1 VGEKFSGALQ
11 GKRVVVTRAAEQ
23 SETLIQALREQ
34 GAVPMLAPMVAF
46 APPDDANALDSL
58 LQGTERYDWLLL
70 TSQNALRALQE
81 RCERLGIMLAQRMSG
96 IRIATVGPATAE
108 AAKGASLE
116 VEYVAA
122 TRNGAALAQELSGKI
137 EGKRILLPRSD
148 KANPELVEKL
158 EASGATVNEII
169 AYKTI
174 PPEGKGL
181 VEAKRAV
188 SEGVDAVLFFSPSAV
203 DHLRDILGKEKFH
216 SLSRQA
222 LFAAIGPVTEKAL
235 HKAKVERVVV
245 AADVT
250 TGAVIAALTEYF
262 SANAAKLP
270 AGANPE

>member
-23 SETLIQALREQ
+23 SEALVQALREQ
-34 GAVPMLAPMVAF
+34 GAEPVLAPMVVF
-46 APPDDANALDSL
+46 APPDDVKAVDAVI
-58 LQGTERYDWLLL
+58 QGTEHHDWLLL

-81 RCERLGIMLAQRMSG
+81 RCERLEVELAQRMRG
-96 IRIATVGPATAE
+96 MRIATVGPATAE
-108 AAKGASLE
+108 ATKRAGLN

-122 TRNGAALAQELSGKI
+122 TRNGTALAQELSGKI

-158 EASGATVNEII
+158 KASGATVNEII

-203 DHLRDILGKEKFH
+203 EHLHDILGEEKFH

-235 HKAKVERVVV
+235 HKAKVERLVM
-245 AADVT
+245 ATDVT
-250 TGAVIAALTEYF
+250 TAAVIAALTDYF
-262 SANAAKLP
+262 SVNTTKLP